1 MIRTRHFHS
10 DGTLQP
16 DIEPAAFSTA
26 LSEPGGL
33 LWVDF
38 VGEPPEVSEPILLK
52 TFAFH
57 PLAVDDAL
65 RESHVP
71 KVDDWDDYLY
81 IVFHDIGFLRDSL
94 EVETFELDV
103 FLGPNYIVTHHDF
116 PIPALDR
123 VWSACERDERAYK
136 RGVDHILY
144 RITDELAAD
153 FMLVI
158 ETMDEEIDRL
168 ENDVFKKHNPTL
180 AQRIF
185 AFKRA
190 TLHLRRVMSP
200 LREVLNKLARDDY
213 AMIDQRDQV
222 YFRDVYDHLVRL
234 HDISESLR
242 DLAGGALDT
251 YLSVINNRMNDTMKT
266 LTLITTLFMPVSF
279 LAGFFGMNFF
289 APEASSPLNRW
300 VGVPAFIPILVIFT
314 LTPLLMFHWMRRRG
328 WTRRSDDT

>member
-1 MIRTRHFHS
+1 MIRTRYFQS
-10 DGTLQP
+10 DGVLQP
-16 DIEPAAFSTA
+16 DIEPGGFPAA
-26 LSEPGGL
+26 LREPGGL

-38 VGEPPEVSEPILLK
+38 VGEPPEACESILLK
-52 TFAFH
+52 VFGFH

-71 KVDDWDDYLY
+71 KVDDWDNYLY
-81 IVFHDIGFLRDSL
+81 IVLHDIGFLRHSL
-94 EVETFELDV
+94 QVETYELDV

-116 PIPALDR
+116 PIPSLDR
-123 VWSACERDERAYK
+123 VWSACERDERAFK

-153 FMLVI
+153 FMTVI
-158 ETMDEEIDRL
+158 EDMDEEIDGL
-168 ENDVFKKHNPTL
+168 ENQVFKKQNTSI

-185 AFKRA
+185 TLKRA

-200 LREVLNKLARDDY
+200 LREVFNKLARDDY

-251 YLSVINNRMNDTMKT
+251 YLSVINNRMNEVMKT
-266 LTLITTLFMPVSF
+266 LTIITTLFMPLSF
-279 LAGFFGMNFF
+279 LVGFFGMNFF
-289 APEASSPLNRW
+289 LPRQP
-300 VGVPAFIPILVIFT
+300 VYAFMEIPVFIITLLLLLVTPIL
-314 LTPLLMFHWMRRRG
+314 MFNWIKRRG
-328 WTRRSDDT
+328 WM

>member
-1 MIRTRHFHS
+1 MIRTRYFQS
-10 DGTLQP
+10 DGVLQS
-16 DIEPAAFSTA
+16 DIEPGGFPAA
-26 LSEPGGL
+26 LRQPGGL

-38 VGEPPEVSEPILLK
+38 VGEPPEACESILL
-52 TFAFH
+52 TVFGFH

-71 KVDDWDDYLY
+71 KVDDWDNYLY
-81 IVFHDIGFLRDSL
+81 IVLHDIGFLRHSL
-94 EVETFELDV
+94 QVETYELDV

-116 PIPALDR
+116 PIPSLDR
-123 VWSACERDERAYK
+123 VWSACERDERTFK

-153 FMLVI
+153 FMTVI
-158 ETMDEEIDRL
+158 EAMDEEIDGL

-213 AMIDQRDQV
+213 AMIDGRDQV

-251 YLSVINNRMNDTMKT
+251 YLSVINNRMNEVMKT
-266 LTLITTLFMPVSF
+266 LTIITTLFMPLSF
-279 LAGFFGMNFF
+279 LVGFFGMNFF
-289 APEASSPLNRW
+289 LPRQPVYLFME
-300 VGVPAFIPILVIFT
+300 IPVFVLV
-314 LTPLLMFHWMRRRG
+314 LVVLAVTPVIMFNWIKRRG
-328 WTRRSDDT
+328 WM